1 MADAVDL
8 KELNTIDQVI
18 STARDLIEPGL
29 FAWAAAGAGQEVT
42 LTRNQVALN
51 HIAFVPRVMKDV
63 SVVDTST
70 TFLGVPMSL
79 PVMMA
84 PVGALALYHP
94 GDATESAKGAAE
106 SGTSAFCAT
115 LLATAKWSDVAA
127 TAPGRHFFQLYVLG
141 DRDWLG
147 KVIDKV
153 EASPF
158 AGLTLTVDSPAVGR
172 RDRSMAAGYNWS
184 LERGE
189 VPINL
194 TELGADHGA
203 RRRFSWD
210 DLQWVC
216 ERSRLPVILKGVV
229 APDDARKAVDCG
241 VGAIYVSNHG
251 GRAVDH
257 SISTIEALGDVVDA
271 VGDRVE
277 VVVDSG
283 FTRGGDVCKA
293 LALGVK
299 AVGIG
304 KLQCLALALGGAA
317 GVAHVL
323 EILRKEIDATMS
335 NIGCTAVSQIN
346 RDHIRM
352 SYPTVGASNP
362 FFAPK

>member
-8 KELNTIDQVI
+8 KAVNTIDQVI
-18 STARDLIEPGL
+18 STAREVIEPGL
-29 FAWAAAGAGQEVT
+29 FAWATAGAGQEVT
-42 LTRNQVALN
+42 LNRNQIALN
-51 HIAFVPRVMKDV
+51 HLAFVPRVMKDV

-79 PVMMA
+79 PVMLA

-94 GDATESAKGAAE
+94 NDATESAAGAAAF
-106 SGTSAFCAT
+106 GTSAFCAT
-115 LLATAKWSDVAA
+115 LLAKARWSEVAE

-147 KVIDKV
+147 KVVDKV
-153 EASPF
+153 EESPF
-158 AGLTLTVDSPAVGR
+158 AGLAITVDSPVVGR

-194 TELGADHGA
+194 SALGADHGA
-203 RRRFSWD
+203 RKRFTWD
-210 DLQWVC
+210 DLEWVC
-216 ERSRLPVILKGVV
+216 GRTRLPVILKGVV
-229 APDDARKAVDCG
+229 SPDDARKAVDCG
-241 VGAIYVSNHG
+241 VAAIYVSNHG
-251 GRAVDH
+251 GRALDS

-271 VGDRVE
+271 VGDRAE

-293 LALGVK
+293 LALGAK

-335 NIGCTAVSQIN
+335 NIGCTTVSQIN
-346 RDHIRM
+346 RDHIRV
-352 SYPTVGASNP
+352 SYPTIGAQNP
-362 FFAPK
+362 FFATS